1 MEEDLFQLRQLPVVK
16 FRRTGESAR
25 SEDDTASGEHEVQIE
40 GVRAGLEAVEL
51 DDGAAVPK
59 EFANPTD
66 DTFMVEDAVE
76 AIGFGKF
83 QWKLSV
89 LTGLAWA
96 SISGLPFTLQE
107 APLLLNATGFP
118 WFTRK
123 DTVPSTQIRCFNQM
137 ADAMEMMILSI
148 LAPQLHCEWR
158 LPSWQVALLTS
169 VVFVGMMS
177 SSTLWGNIS
186 DQYGRKTVRRPLL
199 CMCPLGHLRDD
210 LDKVTK
216 FTLLENLGLKIS
228 VLWTLYYGILSAF
241 APVYSWILVLRG
253 LVGFGIGGVPQSVT
267 LYAEFLPMKARAK
280 CILLIEVFWAIGTV
294 FEVILAVFVMPSLGW
309 RWLLILSAVPLL
321 LFAVLCFVGIFV
333 YEISAFASC
342 SPAIHYILWLPESA
356 RYDVLSGNQEK
367 AIATLKRIATENGA
381 PMPLGKLIISRQEDR
396 GKMRDLFTPHFRWTT
411 LLLWFIWFSN
421 AFSYYGLVL
430 LTTELFQAGDV
441 CSISSRKKAVEAK
454 CSLACEY
461 LSKED
466 YMDLLWTT
474 LSEFPGVLV
483 TLWIIDRLGRKK
495 TMALCFVIFSFCS
508 LLLFIC
514 VGSLASCPLSQLSF
528 LIPFRVYPTATRALG
543 LGTCS
548 GMARVGA
555 LITPFIAQVM
565 LESSVYLTLAVYSG
579 CCLLAALASC
589 FLPIETKGRG
599 LQESSH
605 REWGQEMVGRGTHGT
620 GVASDA
626 GSQPDTSQ
634 GQSVTPSVNDHQK
647 ICRYNP
653 GPDPCET
660 RCPELGMEM
669 KTKPTAKAGD
679 SPAEAVKAK
688 PGATFPAPSLVRLIG
703 SSRGKKTVNSGFS
716 ALDFER
722 GPADLAFQQRRL
734 RGFQ

>member
-25 SEDDTASGEHEVQIE
+25 SEDDTASGEHEIQIE

-96 SISGLPFTLQE
+96 SISG
-107 APLLLNATGFP
+107 
-118 WFTRK
+118 
-123 DTVPSTQIRCFNQM
+123 DDDM

-186 DQYGRKTVRRPLL
+186 DQYGRKT
-199 CMCPLGHLRDD
+199 
-210 LDKVTK
+210 
-216 FTLLENLGLKIS
+216 GLKIS

-294 FEVILAVFVMPSLGW
+294 FEVVLAVFVMPSLGW

-321 LFAVLCFVGIFV
+321 LFAVLCFVV
-333 YEISAFASC
+333 
-342 SPAIHYILWLPESA
+342 
-356 RYDVLSGNQEK
+356 
-367 AIATLKRIATENGA
+367 
-381 PMPLGKLIISRQEDR
+381 
-396 GKMRDLFTPHFRWTT
+396 
-411 LLLWFIWFSN
+411 
-421 AFSYYGLVL
+421 
-430 LTTELFQAGDV
+430 
-441 CSISSRKKAVEAK
+441 SSRKKAVEAK

-461 LSKED
+461 LSEED

-495 TMALCFVIFSFCS
+495 TMALCFVVFSFCS

-514 VGSLASCPLSQLSF
+514 VGRNMLTLLLFIARAFISGGFQAAYVYTPE
-528 LIPFRVYPTATRALG
+528 VYPTATRALG

-605 REWGQEMVGRGTHGT
+605 REWGQEMVGRGAHGT
-620 GVASDA
+620 GVARSNS
-626 GSQPDTSQ
+626 GSQ
-634 GQSVTPSVNDHQK
+634 
-647 ICRYNP
+647 
-653 GPDPCET
+653 E
-660 RCPELGMEM
+660 
-669 KTKPTAKAGD
+669 
-679 SPAEAVKAK
+679 
-688 PGATFPAPSLVRLIG
+688 
-703 SSRGKKTVNSGFS
+703 
-716 ALDFER
+716 
-722 GPADLAFQQRRL
+722 
-734 RGFQ
+734 

>member
-1 MEEDLFQLRQLPVVK
+1 TLNRVVK
-16 FRRTGESAR
+16 FRRTGESSR
-25 SEDDTASGEHEVQIE
+25 SDDDAISGEHEIQIE
-40 GVRAGLEAVEL
+40 GVRSELEAVEL
-51 DDGAAVPK
+51 EDGAAVPK

-89 LTGLAWA
+89 LTGLAW
-96 SISGLPFTLQE
+96 
-107 APLLLNATGFP
+107 
-118 WFTRK
+118 
-123 DTVPSTQIRCFNQM
+123 M

-186 DQYGRKTVRRPLL
+186 DQYGRKTGR
-199 CMCPLGHLRDD
+199 
-210 LDKVTK
+210 
-216 FTLLENLGLKIS
+216 I
-228 VLWTLYYGILSAF
+228 LWSEE
-241 APVYSWILVLRG
+241 
-253 LVGFGIGGVPQSVT
+253 VT

-294 FEVILAVFVMPSLGW
+294 FEVVLAVFVMPSLGW

-321 LFAVLCFVGIFV
+321 LFAVLCF
-333 YEISAFASC
+333 
-342 SPAIHYILWLPESA
+342 WLPESA

-396 GKMRDLFTPHFRWTT
+396 GKFRDLFTPQFRWTT

-430 LTTELFQAGDV
+430 LTTEFFQEGDV
-441 CSISSRKKAVEAK
+441 CNMSSRRKAVKAK

-461 LSKED
+461 LTEED
-466 YMDLLWTT
+466 YMDLLLTT
-474 LSEFPGVLV
+474 LSEFPGILV

-495 TMALCFVIFSFCS
+495 TMALSFFVFSFCS
-508 LLLFIC
+508 LLLLIC
-514 VGSLASCPLSQLSF
+514 VGRSVLTVLLFISRAFISGGFQAAYVYTPE
-528 LIPFRVYPTATRALG
+528 VYPTATRALG

-565 LESSVYLTLAVYSG
+565 LESSVYLTLVVYSG

-605 REWGQEMVGRGTHGT
+605 REWGQEMVGKGSHNM
-620 GVASDA
+620 GVTRSNS
-626 GSQPDTSQ
+626 GSQ
-634 GQSVTPSVNDHQK
+634 
-647 ICRYNP
+647 
-653 GPDPCET
+653 E
-660 RCPELGMEM
+660 
-669 KTKPTAKAGD
+669 
-679 SPAEAVKAK
+679 
-688 PGATFPAPSLVRLIG
+688 
-703 SSRGKKTVNSGFS
+703 
-716 ALDFER
+716 
-722 GPADLAFQQRRL
+722 
-734 RGFQ
+734 

>member
-40 GVRAGLEAVEL
+40 GVRVGLEAVEL

-89 LTGLAWA
+89 LTGLAW
-96 SISGLPFTLQE
+96 
-107 APLLLNATGFP
+107 
-118 WFTRK
+118 
-123 DTVPSTQIRCFNQM
+123 M

-186 DQYGRKTVRRPLL
+186 DQYGRKT
-199 CMCPLGHLRDD
+199 
-210 LDKVTK
+210 
-216 FTLLENLGLKIS
+216 GLKIS

-294 FEVILAVFVMPSLGW
+294 FEVVLAVFVMPSLGW

-321 LFAVLCFVGIFV
+321 LFAVLCF
-333 YEISAFASC
+333 
-342 SPAIHYILWLPESA
+342 WLPESA

-441 CSISSRKKAVEAK
+441 CSS
-454 CSLACEY
+454 
-461 LSKED
+461 
-466 YMDLLWTT
+466 
-474 LSEFPGVLV
+474 VLV

-514 VGSLASCPLSQLSF
+514 VGRNVLTLLLFIARAFISGGFQAAYVYTPE
-528 LIPFRVYPTATRALG
+528 VYPTATRALG

-605 REWGQEMVGRGTHGT
+605 REWGQEMVGRGMHGA
-620 GVASDA
+620 GVTRSNS
-626 GSQPDTSQ
+626 GSQ
-634 GQSVTPSVNDHQK
+634 
-647 ICRYNP
+647 
-653 GPDPCET
+653 E
-660 RCPELGMEM
+660 
-669 KTKPTAKAGD
+669 
-679 SPAEAVKAK
+679 
-688 PGATFPAPSLVRLIG
+688 
-703 SSRGKKTVNSGFS
+703 
-716 ALDFER
+716 
-722 GPADLAFQQRRL
+722 
-734 RGFQ
+734 

>member
-1 MEEDLFQLRQLPVVK
+1 MANHLVVK

-25 SEDDTASGEHEVQIE
+25 SEDDVASGEHDVQIE
-40 GVRAGLEAVEL
+40 GVRVGLEAVEL

-76 AIGFGKF
+76 AIGFGRF

-89 LTGLAWA
+89 LTGLAW
-96 SISGLPFTLQE
+96 
-107 APLLLNATGFP
+107 
-118 WFTRK
+118 
-123 DTVPSTQIRCFNQM
+123 M

-169 VVFVGMMS
+169 VVFIGMMS

-186 DQYGRKTVRRPLL
+186 DQYGRKT
-199 CMCPLGHLRDD
+199 
-210 LDKVTK
+210 
-216 FTLLENLGLKIS
+216 GLKIS
-228 VLWTLYYGILSAF
+228 VLWTLYYGVLSAF

-294 FEVILAVFVMPSLGW
+294 FEVLLAVFVMPSLGW
-309 RWLLILSAVPLL
+309 RWLLMLSAAPLL
-321 LFAVLCFVGIFV
+321 LFAVLCF
-333 YEISAFASC
+333 
-342 SPAIHYILWLPESA
+342 
-356 RYDVLSGNQEK
+356 
-367 AIATLKRIATENGA
+367 
-381 PMPLGKLIISRQEDR
+381 EDR

-483 TLWIIDRLGRKK
+483 TLWVIDRLGRKK
-495 TMALCFVIFSFCS
+495 TMALCFLVFSLCS
-508 LLLFIC
+508 LLLFVCIGRN
-514 VGSLASCPLSQLSF
+514 VLTLLLFIARAFISGGFQAAYVYTPELVSF
-528 LIPFRVYPTATRALG
+528 TSSSSNDPAPVERKLG
-543 LGTCS
+543 L
-548 GMARVGA
+548 
-555 LITPFIAQVM
+555 Q
-565 LESSVYLTLAVYSG
+565 LEFSRATVESV
-579 CCLLAALASC
+579 
-589 FLPIETKGRG
+589 
-599 LQESSH
+599 
-605 REWGQEMVGRGTHGT
+605 
-620 GVASDA
+620 VASTQRA
-626 GSQPDTSQ
+626 T
-634 GQSVTPSVNDHQK
+634 
-647 ICRYNP
+647 INP
-653 GPDPCET
+653 
-660 RCPELGMEM
+660 
-669 KTKPTAKAGD
+669 
-679 SPAEAVKAK
+679 
-688 PGATFPAPSLVRLIG
+688 
-703 SSRGKKTVNSGFS
+703 
-716 ALDFER
+716 
-722 GPADLAFQQRRL
+722 
-734 RGFQ
+734 

>member
-25 SEDDTASGEHEVQIE
+25 SEDDTASGEHDVQIE
-40 GVRAGLEAVEL
+40 GVRVGLEAVEL

-76 AIGFGKF
+76 AIGFGRF

-89 LTGLAWA
+89 LTGLAW
-96 SISGLPFTLQE
+96 
-107 APLLLNATGFP
+107 
-118 WFTRK
+118 
-123 DTVPSTQIRCFNQM
+123 M

-169 VVFVGMMS
+169 VVFIGMMS

-186 DQYGRKTVRRPLL
+186 DQYGRKT
-199 CMCPLGHLRDD
+199 
-210 LDKVTK
+210 
-216 FTLLENLGLKIS
+216 GLKIS
-228 VLWTLYYGILSAF
+228 VLWTLYYGVLSAF

-294 FEVILAVFVMPSLGW
+294 FEVLLAVFVMPSLGW
-309 RWLLILSAVPLL
+309 RWLLMLSAAPLL
-321 LFAVLCFVGIFV
+321 LFAVLCF
-333 YEISAFASC
+333 
-342 SPAIHYILWLPESA
+342 WLPESA

-483 TLWIIDRLGRKK
+483 TLWVIDRLGCKK
-495 TMALCFVIFSFCS
+495 TMALCFIIFSLCS

-514 VGSLASCPLSQLSF
+514 IGRNVLTLL
-528 LIPFRVYPTATRALG
+528 L
-543 LGTCS
+543 
-548 GMARVGA
+548 
-555 LITPFIAQVM
+555 FIAR
-565 LESSVYLTLAVYSG
+565 AFISG
-579 CCLLAALASC
+579 
-589 FLPIETKGRG
+589 
-599 LQESSH
+599 
-605 REWGQEMVGRGTHGT
+605 
-620 GVASDA
+620 
-626 GSQPDTSQ
+626 
-634 GQSVTPSVNDHQK
+634 
-647 ICRYNP
+647 
-653 GPDPCET
+653 
-660 RCPELGMEM
+660 
-669 KTKPTAKAGD
+669 
-679 SPAEAVKAK
+679 
-688 PGATFPAPSLVRLIG
+688 
-703 SSRGKKTVNSGFS
+703 
-716 ALDFER
+716 
-722 GPADLAFQQRRL
+722 
-734 RGFQ
+734 GFQAAYVYTPEPGRSRRCLCCS

>member
-1 MEEDLFQLRQLPVVK
+1 MPGLPAQSSGRVVK

-25 SEDDTASGEHEVQIE
+25 SEDDAASGEHDVQIE
-40 GVRAGLEAVEL
+40 GVRVGLEAVEL

-76 AIGFGKF
+76 AIGFGRF

-89 LTGLAWA
+89 LTGLAW
-96 SISGLPFTLQE
+96 
-107 APLLLNATGFP
+107 
-118 WFTRK
+118 
-123 DTVPSTQIRCFNQM
+123 
-137 ADAMEMMILSI
+137 
-148 LAPQLHCEWR
+148 
-158 LPSWQVALLTS
+158 
-169 VVFVGMMS
+169 VVFIGMMS

-186 DQYGRKTVRRPLL
+186 DQYGRKT
-199 CMCPLGHLRDD
+199 
-210 LDKVTK
+210 
-216 FTLLENLGLKIS
+216 GLKIS

-294 FEVILAVFVMPSLGW
+294 FEVLLAVFVMPSLGW
-309 RWLLILSAVPLL
+309 RWLLLLSAAPLL
-321 LFAVLCFVGIFV
+321 VFAVLCF
-333 YEISAFASC
+333 
-342 SPAIHYILWLPESA
+342 WLPESA

-381 PMPLGKLIISRQEDR
+381 PMPLGKLIVSRQEDR

-483 TLWIIDRLGRKK
+483 TLWVIDRLGRKK
-495 TMALCFVIFSFCS
+495 TMALCFAIFSLCS

-514 VGSLASCPLSQLSF
+514 IGSGGPQPSLSVRQ
-528 LIPFRVYPTATRALG
+528 R
-543 LGTCS
+543 
-548 GMARVGA
+548 
-555 LITPFIAQVM
+555 VM

-579 CCLLAALASC
+579 CCLLAAVASC
-589 FLPIETKGRG
+589 FLPIETKGRA

-605 REWGQEMVGRGTHGT
+605 REWGQEMVGRGTNST
-620 GVASDA
+620 GVPRSNS
-626 GSQPDTSQ
+626 GSQ
-634 GQSVTPSVNDHQK
+634 
-647 ICRYNP
+647 
-653 GPDPCET
+653 E
-660 RCPELGMEM
+660 
-669 KTKPTAKAGD
+669 
-679 SPAEAVKAK
+679 
-688 PGATFPAPSLVRLIG
+688 
-703 SSRGKKTVNSGFS
+703 
-716 ALDFER
+716 
-722 GPADLAFQQRRL
+722 
-734 RGFQ
+734 

>member
-25 SEDDTASGEHEVQIE
+25 SEDETASGDHEVQIE
-40 GVRAGLEAVEL
+40 GVRVGLEAVEL

-89 LTGLAWA
+89 LTGLAW
-96 SISGLPFTLQE
+96 
-107 APLLLNATGFP
+107 
-118 WFTRK
+118 
-123 DTVPSTQIRCFNQM
+123 M

-169 VVFVGMMS
+169 G
-177 SSTLWGNIS
+177 
-186 DQYGRKTVRRPLL
+186 
-199 CMCPLGHLRDD
+199 LR
-210 LDKVTK
+210 
-216 FTLLENLGLKIS
+216 IS

-294 FEVILAVFVMPSLGW
+294 FEVVLAVFVMPSLGW

-321 LFAVLCFVGIFV
+321 LFAVLCF
-333 YEISAFASC
+333 
-342 SPAIHYILWLPESA
+342 WLPESA

-396 GKMRDLFTPHFRWTT
+396 GKIRDLFTPHFRWTT
-411 LLLWFIWFSN
+411 LLLWFIWFCN

-441 CSISSRKKAVEAK
+441 CGISSRTKAIEAK

-461 LSKED
+461 LSEED

-514 VGSLASCPLSQLSF
+514 VGRNVLTLLLFIARAFISGGFQAAYVYTPE
-528 LIPFRVYPTATRALG
+528 VYPTATRALG

-605 REWGQEMVGRGTHGT
+605 REWGQEMVGRGTRGA
-620 GVASDA
+620 GVPRSNS
-626 GSQPDTSQ
+626 GSQ
-634 GQSVTPSVNDHQK
+634 
-647 ICRYNP
+647 
-653 GPDPCET
+653 E
-660 RCPELGMEM
+660 
-669 KTKPTAKAGD
+669 
-679 SPAEAVKAK
+679 
-688 PGATFPAPSLVRLIG
+688 
-703 SSRGKKTVNSGFS
+703 
-716 ALDFER
+716 
-722 GPADLAFQQRRL
+722 
-734 RGFQ
+734 

>member
-1 MEEDLFQLRQLPVVK
+1 MEDDLFQLRQLPVVK
-16 FRRTGESAR
+16 FRRTGESSR
-25 SEDDTASGEHEVQIE
+25 SDEDVISGEHEIQIE
-40 GVRAGLEAVEL
+40 GVRTELEPVEL
-51 DDGAAVPK
+51 EDGAAVPK

-89 LTGLAWA
+89 VTGLAW
-96 SISGLPFTLQE
+96 
-107 APLLLNATGFP
+107 
-118 WFTRK
+118 
-123 DTVPSTQIRCFNQM
+123 M

-186 DQYGRKTVRRPLL
+186 DQYGRKT
-199 CMCPLGHLRDD
+199 
-210 LDKVTK
+210 
-216 FTLLENLGLKIS
+216 GLKIS
-228 VLWTLYYGILSAF
+228 VLWTLYYGILSGF

-280 CILLIEVFWAIGTV
+280 CILLIE
-294 FEVILAVFVMPSLGW
+294 
-309 RWLLILSAVPLL
+309 
-321 LFAVLCFVGIFV
+321 
-333 YEISAFASC
+333 
-342 SPAIHYILWLPESA
+342 WLPESA

-430 LTTELFQAGDV
+430 LTTEFFQAGDV
-441 CSISSRKKAVEAK
+441 CSISSRRQEVKAK
-454 CSLACEY
+454 CSLTCEY
-461 LSKED
+461 LTEED
-466 YMDLLWTT
+466 YTDLLWTT

-483 TLWIIDRLGRKK
+483 TLWIIDRIGRKK
-495 TMALCFVIFSFCS
+495 TMALSFLVFSFCS
-508 LLLFIC
+508 LLLFLC
-514 VGSLASCPLSQLSF
+514 VGRNVLTVLLFIARAFISGGFQAAYVYTPE
-528 LIPFRVYPTATRALG
+528 VYPTATRALG

-565 LESSVYLTLAVYSG
+565 LESSVYLTLVVYSG
-579 CCLLAALASC
+579 CCLLAAVASC

-605 REWGQEMVGRGTHGT
+605 REWGQEMVGRGSHSPGGT
-620 GVASDA
+620 KSNS
-626 GSQPDTSQ
+626 GSQ
-634 GQSVTPSVNDHQK
+634 
-647 ICRYNP
+647 
-653 GPDPCET
+653 E
-660 RCPELGMEM
+660 
-669 KTKPTAKAGD
+669 
-679 SPAEAVKAK
+679 
-688 PGATFPAPSLVRLIG
+688 
-703 SSRGKKTVNSGFS
+703 
-716 ALDFER
+716 
-722 GPADLAFQQRRL
+722 
-734 RGFQ
+734 

>member
-89 LTGLAWA
+89 LTGLAW
-96 SISGLPFTLQE
+96 
-107 APLLLNATGFP
+107 
-118 WFTRK
+118 
-123 DTVPSTQIRCFNQM
+123 M

-186 DQYGRKTVRRPLL
+186 DQYGRKT
-199 CMCPLGHLRDD
+199 
-210 LDKVTK
+210 
-216 FTLLENLGLKIS
+216 GLKIS

-309 RWLLILSAVPLL
+309 RWLLLLSAVPLL
-321 LFAVLCFVGIFV
+321 LFAVLCF
-333 YEISAFASC
+333 
-342 SPAIHYILWLPESA
+342 WLPESA

-441 CSISSRKKAVEAK
+441 CSSLPHGDPSAGPGHLQRHGKGGRSHHPVH
-454 CSLACEY
+454 CSGYAGIFRVLDAGG
-461 LSKED
+461 LQR
-466 YMDLLWTT
+466 LLP
-474 LSEFPGVLV
+474 PGCP
-483 TLWIIDRLGRKK
+483 G
-495 TMALCFVIFSFCS
+495 
-508 LLLFIC
+508 LLLFAHRDQRPWTAGVQPPG
-514 VGSLASCPLSQLSF
+514 VGPGDGRPRGTRHRCRQVKLRLSGIVTSGGAELV
-528 LIPFRVYPTATRALG
+528 LEAVERGELVEPCW
-543 LGTCS
+543 GTSRHC
-548 GMARVGA
+548 RH
-555 LITPFIAQVM
+555 Q
-565 LESSVYLTLAVYSG
+565 ELTL
-579 CCLLAALASC
+579 
-589 FLPIETKGRG
+589 
-599 LQESSH
+599 
-605 REWGQEMVGRGTHGT
+605 
-620 GVASDA
+620 
-626 GSQPDTSQ
+626 
-634 GQSVTPSVNDHQK
+634 
-647 ICRYNP
+647 
-653 GPDPCET
+653 
-660 RCPELGMEM
+660 ELH
-669 KTKPTAKAGD
+669 
-679 SPAEAVKAK
+679 
-688 PGATFPAPSLVRLIG
+688 
-703 SSRGKKTVNSGFS
+703 
-716 ALDFER
+716 LDR
-722 GPADLAFQQRRL
+722 
-734 RGFQ
+734 RGFVS

>member
-25 SEDDTASGEHEVQIE
+25 SEDDAASGEHEVQIE
-40 GVRAGLEAVEL
+40 GVRGGLEAVEL

-89 LTGLAWA
+89 LTGLAW
-96 SISGLPFTLQE
+96 
-107 APLLLNATGFP
+107 
-118 WFTRK
+118 
-123 DTVPSTQIRCFNQM
+123 M

-158 LPSWQVALLTS
+158 LPSWQVALLPQ

-186 DQYGRKTVRRPLL
+186 DQYGRKT
-199 CMCPLGHLRDD
+199 
-210 LDKVTK
+210 
-216 FTLLENLGLKIS
+216 GLKIS

-253 LVGFGIGGVPQSVT
+253 LVGFGIGGVPQSGPLST
-267 LYAEFLPMKARAK
+267 PRLTP
-280 CILLIEVFWAIGTV
+280 ILLCQVFWALGTV

-321 LFAVLCFVGIFV
+321 LFAVLCF
-333 YEISAFASC
+333 
-342 SPAIHYILWLPESA
+342 WLPESA

-396 GKMRDLFTPHFRWTT
+396 GRMKDLFTPHFRWTT

-461 LSKED
+461 LSEED

-495 TMALCFVIFSFCS
+495 TMALCFAIFSFCS
-508 LLLFIC
+508 LLLSIC
-514 VGSLASCPLSQLSF
+514 VGRNVLTLLLFIARAFISGGFQAAYVYTPE
-528 LIPFRVYPTATRALG
+528 VYPTATRALG

-579 CCLLAALASC
+579 CCLLAAVASC

-605 REWGQEMVGRGTHGT
+605 REWGQEMVGRGTHGA
-620 GVASDA
+620 GVARSNS
-626 GSQPDTSQ
+626 GSQ
-634 GQSVTPSVNDHQK
+634 
-647 ICRYNP
+647 
-653 GPDPCET
+653 E
-660 RCPELGMEM
+660 
-669 KTKPTAKAGD
+669 
-679 SPAEAVKAK
+679 
-688 PGATFPAPSLVRLIG
+688 
-703 SSRGKKTVNSGFS
+703 
-716 ALDFER
+716 
-722 GPADLAFQQRRL
+722 
-734 RGFQ
+734 

>member
-89 LTGLAWA
+89 LTGLAW
-96 SISGLPFTLQE
+96 
-107 APLLLNATGFP
+107 
-118 WFTRK
+118 
-123 DTVPSTQIRCFNQM
+123 M

-186 DQYGRKTVRRPLL
+186 DQYGRKT
-199 CMCPLGHLRDD
+199 
-210 LDKVTK
+210 
-216 FTLLENLGLKIS
+216 GLKIS

-280 CILLIEVFWAIGTV
+280 CILLIE
-294 FEVILAVFVMPSLGW
+294 
-309 RWLLILSAVPLL
+309 
-321 LFAVLCFVGIFV
+321 
-333 YEISAFASC
+333 
-342 SPAIHYILWLPESA
+342 
-356 RYDVLSGNQEK
+356 
-367 AIATLKRIATENGA
+367 
-381 PMPLGKLIISRQEDR
+381 EDR

-461 LSKED
+461 LSEED

-495 TMALCFVIFSFCS
+495 TMALCFVIFSLCS

-514 VGSLASCPLSQLSF
+514 VGRNMLTLLLFIARAFISGGFQAAYVYTPE
-528 LIPFRVYPTATRALG
+528 VYPTATRALG

-620 GVASDA
+620 GVARSNS
-626 GSQPDTSQ
+626 GSQ
-634 GQSVTPSVNDHQK
+634 
-647 ICRYNP
+647 
-653 GPDPCET
+653 E
-660 RCPELGMEM
+660 
-669 KTKPTAKAGD
+669 
-679 SPAEAVKAK
+679 
-688 PGATFPAPSLVRLIG
+688 
-703 SSRGKKTVNSGFS
+703 
-716 ALDFER
+716 
-722 GPADLAFQQRRL
+722 
-734 RGFQ
+734 